1 MKKQFRKVSVFNL
14 LFISLLFT
22 NSLSLL
28 SVKSEE
34 TAKSLSNPL
43 DEIADQEITDQEASD
58 PNQSI
63 GNFDKPITIQQIQVS
78 GNQLVPTEVIL
89 NSLKTK
95 KGTKFS
101 RRKISYDLQALNNLG
116 YFDKDKLLAIPI
128 PQGEE
133 GILLK
138 IQVVEN
144 RPITGL
150 IIKGNDLMKK
160 AELEQFLTPLI
171 GMPRSSNQIR
181 KAVEKIEKIYND
193 KGFILAAVNELHFD
207 PDGFL
212 TINIDEGKIEAI
224 EFEGN
229 TRTKTSYLDRLVPE
243 YMKDGK
249 AYNEENIIKFMEGL
263 QKTGYFK
270 DVKRE
275 IKPSPTNPDKHIVTF
290 KMEEQRT
297 KALSVGTG
305 IGSFNGIFGN
315 VSFTEPNFR
324 GQGENLSLSAQ
335 AGTGLLTAIDGDTDG
350 RFVRRPNYTFGANY
364 SDPFVGN
371 SNVALGLNSSAQQ
384 FGSWIVDS
392 ALQRTLRGGFTTS
405 QPLKWGME
413 KHDGQKRWAL
423 QNGLTVS
430 SNEVINFGSNA
441 RDTLTTEIMKEGK
454 SLADATNEAKDLRN
468 KQLKDGFYLDTAPTL
483 VYRNFD
489 DYGSGWRNTF
499 FGGPSIGL
507 GGAGSYGSLGVDIR
521 RYQRLTEDGWY
532 FKNNFHAEG
541 LMGDVAGF
549 RNLKMGGP
557 YGMRGY
563 RQFRDIG
570 IGTNMITNTAEFSIP
585 LVIPKN
591 PIKDTKLVFFNDFGL
606 VAGQSRLNDL
616 YGRKSFASSFGVG
629 LDLTIPMLGPMRI
642 DYGIP
647 LIRADNKSFWSGR
660 IHINAGSQL

>member
-1 MKKQFRKVSVFNL
+1 MKKQFRKISVFNL
-14 LFISLLFT
+14 FFISLLFT

-181 KAVEKIEKIYND
+181 KAVEKIEKIYHD

-585 LVIPKN
+585 LVISKN

-660 IHINAGSQL
+660 VHINAGSQL

>member
-1 MKKQFRKVSVFNL
+1 MKKQFRKISVFNL
-14 LFISLLFT
+14 FFISLLFT

-181 KAVEKIEKIYND
+181 KAVEKIEKIYHD

-660 IHINAGSQL
+660 VHINAGSQL

>member
-1 MKKQFRKVSVFNL
+1 MKNQFRKVSVFNL
-14 LFISLLFT
+14 FFISLLFT
-22 NSLSLL
+22 NSFSSLN
-28 SVKSEE
+28 VKSAE
-34 TAKSLSNPL
+34 TDKNLTNPL
-43 DEIADQEITDQEASD
+43 EEISDQEITEQEAAD

-95 KGTKFS
+95 TGTKFS

-150 IIKGNDLMKK
+150 IIKGNDLVEKNDI
-160 AELEQFLTPLI
+160 EQFLTPLI
-171 GMPRSSNQIR
+171 GMPRSSSQIR
-181 KAVEKIEKIYND
+181 KAVEKIEKIYHD
-193 KGFILAAVNELHFD
+193 KGYILAAVNELHFD

-229 TRTKTSYLDRLVPE
+229 TRTQKSYLDRIVPPSLKE
-243 YMKDGK
+243 GK

-275 IKPSPTNPDKHIVTF
+275 IKPSPTNPEKHIVTF
-290 KMEEQRT
+290 KLEEQRT

-305 IGSFNGIFGN
+305 IGSFNGVFGN
-315 VSFTEPNFR
+315 VSYTEPNFR
-324 GQGENLSLSAQ
+324 GQGENLSLTAQ
-335 AGTGLLTAIDGDTDG
+335 AGTGLLTAIDGDTGG
-350 RFVRRPNYTFGANY
+350 RFARRANYTFGANY
-364 SDPFVGN
+364 SDPFIGD
-371 SNVALGLNSSAQQ
+371 SDKSLSINSSAQQ

-392 ALQRTLRGGFTTS
+392 AVQRTVRGGVMVS
-405 QPLKWGME
+405 QPLKWGAE

-423 QNGLTVS
+423 QNGIAVS
-430 SNEVINFGSNA
+430 SNQVTNFGNNA
-441 RDTLTTEIMKEGK
+441 KDTLITEIQKEGK
-454 SLADATNEAKDLRN
+454 SLADARSEAQSLRN
-468 KQLKDGFYLDTAPTL
+468 KQLKDGFYIDSAPTL
-483 VYRNFD
+483 VYRSFD

-507 GGAGSYGSLGVDIR
+507 GGAGSYGSLGMDLR

-570 IGTNMITNTAEFSIP
+570 IGTNMMTNTAEFSIP

-591 PIKDTKLVFFNDFGL
+591 PIKDTKLVFFNDLGL
-606 VAGQSRLNDL
+606 VIGQSRLNDL
-616 YGRKSFASSFGVG
+616 YSRKSFASSIGVG
-629 LDLTIPMLGPMRI
+629 LELTIPMLGPMRI

-647 LIRADNKSFWSGR
+647 LLRADSKSFWSGR

>member
-181 KAVEKIEKIYND
+181 KAVEKIEKIYHD

>member
-181 KAVEKIEKIYND
+181 KAVEKIEKIYHD

-507 GGAGSYGSLGVDIR
+507 GGAGSYGSLGIDLR
-521 RYQRLTEDGWY
+521 RYQKLTEDGWY

>member
-1 MKKQFRKVSVFNL
+1 MKNQFRKVSIFNL
-14 LFISLLFT
+14 FFISLLFT
-22 NSLSLL
+22 NSLSVLNA
-28 SVKSEE
+28 KSEE
-34 TAKSLSNPL
+34 TTKSLENPL
-43 DEIADQEITDQEASD
+43 ETIADQEITDQEASD
-58 PNQSI
+58 PNKSI

-128 PQGEE
+128 PQGDE

-181 KAVEKIEKIYND
+181 KAVEKIEKIYHD

-212 TINIDEGKIEAI
+212 IINIDEGKIEAI

-229 TRTKTSYLDRLVPE
+229 TRTKTSYLDKLVPE
-243 YMKDGK
+243 YMKNGK

-324 GQGENLSLSAQ
+324 GQGENLSITAQ

-350 RFVRRPNYTFGANY
+350 RFVRKPNYTFGANY
-364 SDPFVGN
+364 SDPFIGN
-371 SNVALGLNSSAQQ
+371 TDKSLALNSSAQQ

-392 ALQRTLRGGFTTS
+392 AVQRTLRGAVTVS
-405 QPLKWGME
+405 QPLKWGAE
-413 KHDGQKRWAL
+413 KHDGQKRWSL
-423 QNGLTVS
+423 QNGFALS
-430 SNEVINFGSNA
+430 SNEVTNFGNTA
-441 RDTLTTEIMKEGK
+441 RDALVTEIMKEGK
-454 SLADATNEAKDLRN
+454 SFTDATNEANSLRN
-468 KQLKDGFYLDTAPTL
+468 KQLKDGFYIDSAPTL

-507 GGAGSYGSLGVDIR
+507 AGAGSYGSLGIDLR

-616 YGRKSFASSFGVG
+616 YSRKSFASSFGIG

-647 LIRADNKSFWSGR
+647 LLRADNKSFWSGR